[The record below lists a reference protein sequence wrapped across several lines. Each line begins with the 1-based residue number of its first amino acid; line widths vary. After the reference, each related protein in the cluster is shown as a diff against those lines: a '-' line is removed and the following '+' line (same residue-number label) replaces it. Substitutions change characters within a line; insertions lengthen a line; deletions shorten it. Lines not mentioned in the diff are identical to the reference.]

1 MRFPFPL
8 LVQNEQ
14 QGLTTPLFSLASDA
28 LPSARESR
36 SSVGTRASRIES
48 FALHAPQIPTFL
60 HPFAPSLCCAS
71 SSCILAPANRLSTTL
86 PYRLSFWALSDLFS
100 YDFLPP

>member
-1 MRFPFPL
+1 MRSSFPL
-8 LVQNEQ
+8 LVLNEQ
-14 QGLTTPLFSLASDA
+14 QGLTTPLLSLASDA

-60 HPFAPSLCCAS
+60 QPFAHRFA
-71 SSCILAPANRLSTTL
+71 APPPVVFLHLSRAFPL
-86 PYRLSFWALSDLFS
+86 LYLID
-100 YDFLPP
+100 